1 MSGAAALIPVEQATG
16 VGAEQWQLLR
26 DQAEIF
32 IRSGLLPSHIRSPE
46 QAVVIMLK
54 GRELGLPPMYA
65 LSTIGVINGKPV
77 VAAEVMASLVYRHHG
92 DAALRIVQ
100 SDERVCTVE
109 YRRQG
114 WAEPQSYTFDIEDAM
129 RAGLLGSQVWQ
140 KYPAAMLR
148 ARCISAV
155 ARMAFPDVISGVYTP
170 EELGGAVR
178 VEDDRVIPAF
188 PAAATVVEERSDADL
203 PPPRPLR
210 PRGAASEP
218 ATTEQLG
225 RMARMRRVR
234 AVWYGEDETQPAPLA
249 AEDAEHAIALLQDLL
264 RLPVPGAGSPATPD
278 QRALVTEARRDL
290 ADKGGD
296 AGAMPADLTAG
307 GAYALYKDLLR
318 QRVRLLRGEARTT
331 VQHGVTEPRR
341 GSRGSEVLN
350 MEAGTA
356 PG

>member
-32 IRSGLLPSHIRSPE
+32 IKSGLLPSHIKSPE

-92 DAALRIVQ
+92 DEALRIVQ
-100 SDERVCTVE
+100 SDERVCRVE
-109 YRRQG
+109 YRRHG
-114 WAEPQSYTFDIEDAM
+114 WREPQTYAFSIEDAM

-170 EELGGAVR
+170 EELGGAVK

-188 PAAATVVEERSDADL
+188 QVTATVVEERSDADL

-210 PRGAASEP
+210 PRGTAGEPPTAA
-218 ATTEQLG
+218 QLA
-225 RMARMRRVR
+225 RITRMRRVR
-234 AVWYGEDETQPAPLA
+234 TTWYGEDESQPVPQTAQ
-249 AEDAEHAIALLQDLL
+249 DAQHAIALLQDLL
-264 RLPVPGAGSPATPD
+264 RLPVPSAGSPATPD
-278 QRALVTEARRDL
+278 QRALVAEARREL
-290 ADKGGD
+290 ADEGGEP
-296 AGAMPADLTAG
+296 GSLPEDLTAG

-318 QRVRLLRGEARTT
+318 QRARLSSGEAGR
-331 VQHGVTEPRR
+331 GV
-341 GSRGSEVLN
+341 GASG
-350 MEAGTA
+350 
-356 PG
+356 